1 MHILIGQA
9 AKKNLTPPFLS
20 SKSHISSF
28 SAISAQSWLCFPS
41 KTRTFPNNPFLS
53 KLIHKLVWIS
63 PQKIMIAVQKV
74 YWRCRHPT
82 SKITILVP
90 WFLPWIS
97 QWLLPFN
104 GFCHVIEPCIVP
116 WVLPRISLWVLPCDG
131 LCHMS
136 EPSLVTWVLPCSWP
150 LGRDPATK
158 SDEFLE
164 KLYCNFF
171 YNGYGCIYAGM
182 HRPDSISWYQLISVN
197 IITIVEKTYPEP

>member
-1 MHILIGQA
+1 MHNLIGQV
-9 AKKNLTPPFLS
+9 AKKNLRPPFLS
-20 SKSHISSF
+20 CKSHISSF

-136 EPSLVTWVLPCSWP
+136 EPSLLTWVFPCSWP
-150 LGRDPATK
+150 LNSYILSLTGLFNQIK
-158 SDEFLE
+158 QH
-164 KLYCNFF
+164 C
-171 YNGYGCIYAGM
+171 
-182 HRPDSISWYQLISVN
+182 
-197 IITIVEKTYPEP
+197 

>member
-1 MHILIGQA
+1 MHNLIGQV
-9 AKKNLTPPFLS
+9 AKKNLRPPFLS
-20 SKSHISSF
+20 CKSHISSF

-136 EPSLVTWVLPCSWP
+136 EPSLVTWVLACSWP
-150 LGRDPATK
+150 FFGLKMAPPHLALFQKFIRFGIFRILIFFNVGPNWPAWMK
-158 SDEFLE
+158 
-164 KLYCNFF
+164 
-171 YNGYGCIYAGM
+171 
-182 HRPDSISWYQLISVN
+182 
-197 IITIVEKTYPEP
+197 

>member
-1 MHILIGQA
+1 MHNLIGQV
-9 AKKNLTPPFLS
+9 AKKILDPHFCHANHIFPHFQQFQPNPDCVFL
-20 SKSHISSF
+20 
-28 SAISAQSWLCFPS
+28 Q
-41 KTRTFPNNPFLS
+41 KTCTFPNNPFLS
-53 KLIHKLVWIS
+53 KLINKLVWIS
-63 PQKIMIAVQKV
+63 LQKIMIAVQKV

-150 LGRDPATK
+150 LY
-158 SDEFLE
+158 
-164 KLYCNFF
+164 LYILSLMGLFNQIKQHC
-171 YNGYGCIYAGM
+171 
-182 HRPDSISWYQLISVN
+182 
-197 IITIVEKTYPEP
+197 

>member
-1 MHILIGQA
+1 MHNLIGQV
-9 AKKNLTPPFLS
+9 AKKNLRPPFLS
-20 SKSHISSF
+20 CKSHISSF

-116 WVLPRISLWVLPCDG
+116 WVLPRIFLWVLPCDG

-136 EPSLVTWVLPCSWP
+136 EPSLVTWVLPWSWP
-150 LGRDPATK
+150 LGKDPATK

-164 KLYCNFF
+164 KCQRGGGHFEFKNLYCRFW
-171 YNGYGCIYAGM
+171 
-182 HRPDSISWYQLISVN
+182 RL
-197 IITIVEKTYPEP
+197 

>member
-1 MHILIGQA
+1 MHNLIGQV
-9 AKKNLTPPFLS
+9 AKKNLRPPFLS
-20 SKSHISSF
+20 CKSHISSF

-150 LGRDPATK
+150 LGKDPATK
-158 SDEFLE
+158 SDEFL
-164 KLYCNFF
+164 KNYIAIFL
-171 YNGYGCIYAGM
+171 
-182 HRPDSISWYQLISVN
+182 
-197 IITIVEKTYPEP
+197 